1 MDSKSI
7 LRKQYKLRRASL
19 FVSDAD
25 KKKADDAIKEY
36 FISLKKSHNI
46 SVFLV
51 YVSFRDEVDTKELI
65 EYLLSSGGKVAVPR
79 CYDNGRM
86 EFFVISSLE
95 NLRTSAYGILEP
107 EDDERFR
114 VTDFENSLCI
124 VPGLAFDSSGMRIGY
139 GGGYYDRFLEKHEN
153 MISVGFCY
161 DSLIEKSVLTEK
173 HDRKVD
179 YIITEKGIMR
189 TNG

>member
-19 FVSDAD
+19 FTSDDD
-25 KKKADDAIKEY
+25 KKKADNAIKEY

-65 EYLLSSGGKVAVPR
+65 EYLLSGGSKVAVPR

-114 VTDFENSLCI
+114 VTDFEDSLCI

-153 MISVGFCY
+153 VISVGFCY
-161 DSLIEKSVLTEK
+161 DLLIEKSVLTEK

>member
-25 KKKADDAIKEY
+25 KKKADNSIKEN

-46 SVFLV
+46 SVFLI

-65 EYLLSSGGKVAVPR
+65 EYLLGSGSKVAVPR
-79 CYDNGRM
+79 CYDEGRM

-95 NLRTSAYGILEP
+95 K
-107 EDDERFR
+107 R
-114 VTDFENSLCI
+114 VRLSISFSSLSNTEFI
-124 VPGLAFDSSGMRIGY
+124 
-139 GGGYYDRFLEKHEN
+139 HE
-153 MISVGFCY
+153 
-161 DSLIEKSVLTEK
+161 
-173 HDRKVD
+173 
-179 YIITEKGIMR
+179 
-189 TNG
+189 

>member
-46 SVFLV
+46 SVFLI

>member
-46 SVFLV
+46 SVFLI

-107 EDDERFR
+107 EGDERFR
-114 VTDFENSLCI
+114 VTDFEDSLCI

>member
-46 SVFLV
+46 SVFLI

-161 DSLIEKSVLTEK
+161 DLLIEKSVLTEK

>member
-46 SVFLV
+46 SVFLI

-124 VPGLAFDSSGMRIGY
+124 VPGLAFDINGMRIGY

>member
-46 SVFLV
+46 SVFLI

-65 EYLLSSGGKVAVPR
+65 EYLLSSGSKVAVPR
-79 CYDNGRM
+79 CYDEGRM

-95 NLRTSAYGILEP
+95 DLRTSAYGILEP
-107 EDDERFR
+107 EDDECFR
-114 VTDFENSLCI
+114 VTDFENSLCV
-124 VPGLAFDSSGMRIGY
+124 VPGLAFDSDGMRIGY

>member
-46 SVFLV
+46 SVFLI

-79 CYDNGRM
+79 CYENGRM

-114 VTDFENSLCI
+114 VTDFEDSLCI